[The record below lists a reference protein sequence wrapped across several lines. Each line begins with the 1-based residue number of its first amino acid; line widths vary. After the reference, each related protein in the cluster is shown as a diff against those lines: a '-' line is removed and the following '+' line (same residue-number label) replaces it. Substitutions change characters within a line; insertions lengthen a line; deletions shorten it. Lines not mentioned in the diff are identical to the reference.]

1 MDLVRVMHFITKI
14 LNDIVDDSVHRA
26 FLRYGRGEYQG
37 PAAEITK
44 TKAGKVKVRSSYRY
58 QDLPAAVMITMAPV
72 ETASISGM
80 VLGYEPLDAV
90 LTDLG
95 FEATP
100 SKKKPR
106 TQLYQSQ
113 LTGEYSIKQIANLY
127 SAVTEF
133 AYIFCSLKTDIGW
146 IHKAKTKI
154 PSAQKEPP
162 TAERLKFSTTQIPS
176 GTDFTQELLH
186 QLVPDFINDIPS
198 DFSKLQIENTYEIQ
212 DLIFPP
218 DMKSLSSKE
227 VRLKTQRSGLLH
239 RRLIVDDS
247 EYTKK
252 HAMTV

>member
-1 MDLVRVMHFITKI
+1 MHFISKI
-14 LNDIVDDSVHRA
+14 LNDAVDDSVHRT

-37 PAAEITK
+37 PAAEIKT
-44 TKAGKVKVRSSYRY
+44 TKAGKVKVRSSYMY
-58 QDLPAAVMITMAPV
+58 QNLPAAVMITMVPV
-72 ETASISGM
+72 ETVSVSGI

-90 LTDLG
+90 LAELD
-95 FEATP
+95 FAAAP

-113 LTGEYSIKQIANLY
+113 LAGEYSVKQVSSLY
-127 SAVTEF
+127 GDVQEF

-146 IHKAKTKI
+146 SHKAKTKI

-162 TAERLKFSTTQIPS
+162 IGEQLKFSTTQIPS
-176 GTDFTQELLH
+176 GTDFTKELTH
-186 QLVPDFINDIPS
+186 QLVPDFINEIPS
-198 DFSKLQIENTYEIQ
+198 NFSKLQIENTYEIQ

-218 DMKSLSSKE
+218 DMKELSSKE

>member
-1 MDLVRVMHFITKI
+1 MHFITKI
-14 LNDIVDDSVHRA
+14 LNDVVDDSVHRA

-37 PAAEITK
+37 PAAEITT
-44 TKAGKVKVRSSYRY
+44 TKAGKVKVRSSYMY
-58 QDLPAAVMITMAPV
+58 QDLPAAVMITMVPV
-72 ETASISGM
+72 ETVSVSGL

-90 LTDLG
+90 LAELG
-95 FEATP
+95 FAAA

-113 LTGEYSIKQIANLY
+113 LDGEYSVKQVASLY
-127 SAVTEF
+127 GDVPEF
-133 AYIFCSLKTDIGW
+133 AYIFCSLKTNIVW
-146 IHKAKTKI
+146 AHKAKTKI

-162 TAERLKFSTTQIPS
+162 FADRIKFSTTQIPR
-176 GTDFTQELLH
+176 GTDFTKELLY
-186 QLVPDFINDIPS
+186 QLVPDFKDEIPS

-218 DMKSLSSKE
+218 DMKTLPSKE
-227 VRLKTQRSGLLH
+227 VRMKTQRSGLLL
-239 RRLIVDDS
+239 RRLVVDDS